1 MIWNNPGVKF
11 MSISYHRLLG
21 ILLVSLLLFTGCTI
35 KYSFTGASIPPDA
48 KTVSIADFKNMAP
61 LINATLSNEMTEAMK
76 DRFMSQTSLNLT
88 RSEGD
93 LSFEGTITDYK
104 TQPMAIQAG
113 DVASKNRF
121 TITVKV
127 KFTNRL
133 APKSN
138 YDATFTRYTDY
149 DSNLN
154 FDDVEKELSTVLI
167 KQLVED
173 IFNKAVVNW

>member
-1 MIWNNPGVKF
+1 MKKITLPLSAF
-11 MSISYHRLLG
+11 LISFLT
-21 ILLVSLLLFTGCTI
+21 IFVGCSI
-35 KYSFTGASIPPDA
+35 KYSFTGASIPPGA

-61 LINATLSNEMTEAMK
+61 LINATLSNTITEAMK
-76 DRFMSQTSLNLT
+76 DRFMSQTNLNLT
-88 RSEGD
+88 RGEGD
-93 LSFEGTITDYK
+93 LSFEGTVTDYK
-104 TQPMAIQAG
+104 TQPTAIQAG

-133 APKSN
+133 EPKSN

-149 DSNLN
+149 DSNLS
-154 FDDVEKELSTVLI
+154 FDAVETELSNELV